1 MKNIWI
7 SRQRSGVKSRVRL
20 FCLPYAGGGATVFRG
35 WSAALPADVEVCP
48 IQLPGREQRF
58 REQPITNIATMV
70 DVLASALEG
79 HLDIP
84 FAFFGHSMGASIA
97 YETARRLLT
106 TCSRAPRVLL
116 ISGRQAPHLPPVRPP
131 IHHLPDDAFVE
142 KIRELNGTPSEVLEH
157 PELLQFLMPQLRAD
171 FKLAETYRELDGPRL
186 TCPVVAFGG
195 WEDDQVP
202 PEQVEA
208 WREST
213 SGPFILHMLSGDHFF
228 VTSEREH
235 LLSLIAEKLRHLLP

>member
-1 MKNIWI
+1 VKNVWI
-7 SRQRSGVKSRVRL
+7 SGLRGGIKPRVRL
-20 FCLPYAGGGATVFRG
+20 FCLPYAGGGAIIFRG
-35 WSAALPADVEVCP
+35 WSEALPAEVEVCP

-58 REQPITNIATMV
+58 RERPITDIAAMV
-70 DVLASALEG
+70 EVLAPALWD
-79 HLDIP
+79 HLDVP

-106 TCSRAPRVLL
+106 QGRRPPQVLL
-116 ISGRQAPHLPPVRPP
+116 VSGRQAPHLLPVRPP
-131 IHHLPDDAFVE
+131 IHHLPDDALVK

-157 PELLQFLMPQLRAD
+157 PELVQCLMPLLRAD

-186 TCPVVAFGG
+186 ACPVVAFGG

-202 PEQVEA
+202 PEQVKA

-213 SGPFILHMLSGDHFF
+213 SGPFTLHMLSGDHFF

-235 LLSLIAEKLRHLLP
+235 LLGLIAEELRRLPP